1 MTGRQIVWD
10 TETTGTNKKTD
21 RVCEIGAVEIEDFIP
36 TGRTFHE
43 YINPQHP
50 VHPGAFNVHGLSND
64 FLKAFPTFRRMHKRF
79 LDFVGNAPL
88 VAHNSSFDVDMVNAE
103 LERLGLPPLSNPI
116 IDTLPLA
123 RRVKKGGLHN
133 LDALCS
139 HFGVDTT
146 RRTKHGALVDSEIL
160 AEVYL
165 HLNGGRQFGMTL
177 SPETVDNPLI
187 SVGKYGSRLF
197 TVRST
202 TQEREAHAAF
212 IQGLG
217 PKAIWQRYLEGRS
230 DA

>member
-1 MTGRQIVWD
+1 MRQIVFD
-10 TETTGTNKKTD
+10 TETTGTSHQTD
-21 RVCEIGAVEIEDFIP
+21 RIVEIGAVEIVDFIP
-36 TGRTFHE
+36 TGRTYQQYF
-43 YINPQHP
+43 NPQHP
-50 VHPGAFNVHGLSND
+50 VAPGAFNIHGLSND
-64 FLKAFPTFRRMHKRF
+64 FLKGFPTFKRKYKEF
-79 LDFVGNAPL
+79 LDFIGRDPL
-88 VAHNSSFDVDMVNAE
+88 VAHNGKFDIGMLNAE
-103 LERLGLPPLSNPI
+103 LQRLGLPPLENPL

-139 HFGVDTT
+139 HYGVDTT
-146 RRTKHGALVDSEIL
+146 KRTKHGALLDSEIL

-177 SPETVDNPLI
+177 SPQTVDNPTI

-217 PKAIWQRYLEGRS
+217 PKAVWLRYAEGTS
-230 DA
+230 NA